1 MKFGL
6 SRRTNSMNFIPEIDG
21 LRFFA
26 IATVVIFHLNTVF
39 SREIGF
45 SVNESIELLGGKN
58 TLSVGGILV
67 RLDLGVKVF
76 FAISG
81 FILALPFLKA
91 MNENKRINIL
101 SYFKRRLTR
110 LEPPFVISLL
120 LFSIVHIVVF
130 HERIANVF
138 LHFSAGLLYSHGF
151 VFGEPNFINPVTWSL
166 ETEAQFYILVPL
178 LFYFFKM
185 LKKDIQKIPLFLA
198 IFTGSMIFK
207 NATSENGFLNG
218 SVFAYFLNF
227 AVGIFFAGIYL
238 RNKTF
243 FERSK
248 RYFFDI
254 IGIISIIGMFVFYKP
269 QADLVNM
276 VVFNISIFLFF
287 LSAFL
292 GRVFNYFFTRKWV
305 YTIGGMCYSIY
316 LLHYAFFHLFV
327 KFSKSLAVSPNYGVN
342 LGIQIAIALPV
353 VLFVSAVFFVIIERP
368 CMNPEW
374 PRQIKQIYKVRVQ
387 KLLNRI

>member
-6 SRRTNSMNFIPEIDG
+6 TRRTNSMNFIPEIDG

-26 IATVVIFHLNTVF
+26 IATVVIFHLNTAF

-58 TLSVGGILV
+58 TLSVGCILV

-91 MNENKRINIL
+91 MNKNKRINIL

-130 HERIANVF
+130 HERIANVL
-138 LHFSAGLLYSHGF
+138 LHFSAGLFYSHGF
-151 VFGEPNFINPVTWSL
+151 VFGEPNYINPVTWSL

-178 LFYFFKM
+178 LFFVFRM
-185 LKKDIQKIPLFLA
+185 LKIDVLKIVLFLSLF
-198 IFTGSMIFK
+198 IGSMYFK
-207 NATSENGFLNG
+207 SATSENGYLNS

-227 AVGIFFAGIYL
+227 AVGILFAALYL
-238 RNKTF
+238 RSKAF
-243 FERSK
+243 FEGSK
-248 RYFFDI
+248 KLIFDLL
-254 IGIISIIGMFVFYKP
+254 GITSIIGMFVFYKP
-269 QADLVNM
+269 QADIANM
-276 VVFNISIFLFF
+276 AFFNISIFLFF
-287 LSAFL
+287 LSAFESD
-292 GRVFNYFFTRKWV
+292 RAAFCQYV
-305 YTIGGMCYSIY
+305 GGALSYQNFC
-316 LLHYAFFHLFV
+316 LF
-327 KFSKSLAVSPNYGVN
+327 L
-342 LGIQIAIALPV
+342 
-353 VLFVSAVFFVIIERP
+353 
-368 CMNPEW
+368 
-374 PRQIKQIYKVRVQ
+374 
-387 KLLNRI
+387 

>member
-1 MKFGL
+1 MKFNL
-6 SRRTNSMNFIPEIDG
+6 SRKTNSTNFIPEIDG

-26 IATVVIFHLNTVF
+26 IITVVIFHLNSAF
-39 SREIGF
+39 SREIGQT
-45 SVNESIELLGGKN
+45 VLGSIELLGGKN
-58 TLSVGGILV
+58 TFSIGGILI

-91 MNENKRINIL
+91 LNENKMINVV
-101 SYFKRRLTR
+101 SYLKRRLTR
-110 LEPPFVISLL
+110 LEPPFIISLA
-120 LFSIVHIVVF
+120 LFAVVHIVVF
-130 HERIANVF
+130 HEKLAAVIS
-138 LHFSAGLLYSHGF
+138 HFTIGLLYSHGF

-178 LFYFFKM
+178 LFVVFRIIGKDALKIALLIVLFF
-185 LKKDIQKIPLFLA
+185 
-198 IFTGSMIFK
+198 GSMIFK
-207 NATSENGFLNG
+207 NLTSGDGYLNS

-238 RNKTF
+238 RKKAF
-243 FERSK
+243 FEGSK
-248 RYFFDI
+248 KMLFDFL
-254 IGIISIIGMFVFYKP
+254 GIASIIGMFVFYKP
-269 QADLVNM
+269 QDDFTNM
-276 VVFNISIFLFF
+276 IVFNISIFLFF

-292 GRVFNYFFTRKWV
+292 GKFFNKFFTRRWV

-327 KFSKSLAVSPNYGVN
+327 KFSKGLAFSDNYGVN
-342 LGIQIAIALPV
+342 LGIQIAVALPV
-353 VLFVSAVFFVIIERP
+353 VLLISSAFFVIIERP

-374 PRQIKQIYKVRVQ
+374 PKIL
-387 KLLNRI
+387 KLRLTQMLKK

>member
-1 MKFGL
+1 MFKRIKF
-6 SRRTNSMNFIPEIDG
+6 SRKTKSTNFIPEIDG

-26 IATVVIFHLNTVF
+26 IATVVIFHLNTAF
-39 SREIGF
+39 SGEVGQTVQR
-45 SVNESIELLGGKN
+45 SIELLGGKN
-58 TLSVGGILV
+58 TFSIGGVLV

-110 LEPPFVISLL
+110 LEPPFIISLL
-120 LFSIVHIVVF
+120 LFSIVHIIVF
-130 HERIANVF
+130 HERIANVL
-138 LHFSAGLLYSHGF
+138 LHFFVGLFYSHGF

-178 LFYFFKM
+178 LFFFFKM
-185 LKKDIQKIPLFLA
+185 LKKDAFKIALFLA
-198 IFTGSMIFK
+198 IFIGSMIFK
-207 NATSENGFLNG
+207 NSTSENGYLNS

-238 RNKTF
+238 RYKSF
-243 FERSK
+243 FEGSK
-248 RYFFDI
+248 KLIFDVL
-254 IGIISIIGMFVFYKP
+254 GIAAIIGMFVFYKP
-269 QADLVNM
+269 QANITNM
-276 VVFNISIFLFF
+276 AFFNSSIFLFF
-287 LSAFL
+287 LSAFM
-292 GRVFNYFFTRKWV
+292 GRILNYFFTRKWV

-327 KFSKSLAVSPNYGVN
+327 KFSKSLAFAQDYGVN
-342 LGIQIAIALPV
+342 LGIQIVIALPV
-353 VLFVSAVFFVIIERP
+353 VLFVSAVFFVLVERP

-374 PRQIKQIYKVRVQ
+374 PKFLRIRLNQ
-387 KLLNRI
+387 LLKK

>member
-6 SRRTNSMNFIPEIDG
+6 SRRTSSINFIPEIDG

-26 IATVVIFHLNTVF
+26 IATVVIFHLNTAF
-39 SREIGF
+39 SREMGL
-45 SVNESIELLGGKN
+45 SVNESVELLGGKN
-58 TLSVGGILV
+58 TLSMGGIII

-91 MNENKRINIL
+91 LHENKTINIL

-110 LEPPFVISLL
+110 LEPPFILSLA
-120 LFSIVHIVVF
+120 LFSIVHIMVF
-130 HERIANVF
+130 HEKIANV
-138 LHFSAGLLYSHGF
+138 LWHFIIGLFYSHGF

-166 ETEAQFYILVPL
+166 ETEAQFYLLVPI
-178 LFYFFKM
+178 LFFVFRMVKIDA
-185 LKKDIQKIPLFLA
+185 LKIVLFLSLF
-198 IFTGSMIFK
+198 IGSMYFK
-207 NATSENGFLNG
+207 SATSENGYLNS

-227 AVGIFFAGIYL
+227 AVGIYFAAIYL
-238 RNKTF
+238 RSKVF
-243 FERSK
+243 FEGSK
-248 RYFFDI
+248 KLIFDLL
-254 IGIISIIGMFVFYKP
+254 GIVSIIGMFVFYKP

-276 VVFNISIFLFF
+276 AVFNIFIFLFF

-292 GRVFNYFFTRKWV
+292 GRIFNYFFTRRWV

-327 KFSKSLAVSPNYGVN
+327 KFSKSLAFSDSYGVN
-342 LGIQIAIALPV
+342 LTIQIAVALPV
-353 VLFVSAVFFVIIERP
+353 VLFVSAVFFALIERP

-374 PRQIKQIYKVRVQ
+374 PKILKM
-387 KLLNRI
+387 RINQFRNS

>member
-1 MKFGL
+1 MRVYL
-6 SRRTNSMNFIPEIDG
+6 SRKSTSLNFIPEIDG

-26 IATVVIFHLNTVF
+26 IATVVIFHLNTAF

-45 SVNESIELLGGKN
+45 SVDESIEFLGGKS
-58 TLSVGGILV
+58 TLSVGGVLV

-91 MNENKRINIL
+91 LKENGKMNIG

-110 LEPPFVISLL
+110 LEPPFIISLF

-130 HERIANVF
+130 HEKIANV
-138 LHFSAGLLYSHGF
+138 LMHFSVGLFYSHGL

-178 LFYFFKM
+178 MFFFFKM
-185 LKKDIQKIPLFLA
+185 VKRDALKIALLLT
-198 IFTGSMIFK
+198 IFIGSMIFK
-207 NATSENGFLNG
+207 NSTSENGYLNS

-238 RNKTF
+238 RNKSF
-243 FERSK
+243 FEGSK
-248 RYFFDI
+248 KLIFDLL
-254 IGIISIIGMFVFYKP
+254 GITSIIGMFVFYKP
-269 QADLVNM
+269 QADIMNM
-276 VVFNISIFLFF
+276 AFFNSSIFLFF
-287 LSAFL
+287 LSAFM
-292 GRVFNYFFTRKWV
+292 GRIFNYFFTRKWV

-327 KFSKSLAVSPNYGVN
+327 KFSKSLAFSQDYGVN
-342 LGIQIAIALPV
+342 LGIQIVIALPV
-353 VLFVSAVFFVIIERP
+353 VLFVSAVFFVLIERP

-374 PRQIKQIYKVRVQ
+374 P
-387 KLLNRI
+387 KLLRMRFNQLLKR

>member
-1 MKFGL
+1 MKFNL
-6 SRRTNSMNFIPEIDG
+6 SRKTNSTNFIPEIDG

-26 IATVVIFHLNTVF
+26 IITVVIFHLNSAF
-39 SREIGF
+39 SREIGQT
-45 SVNESIELLGGKN
+45 VLGSIELLGGKN
-58 TLSVGGILV
+58 TFSIGGILI

-91 MNENKRINIL
+91 LDENKMINVI
-101 SYFKRRLTR
+101 SYLKRRLTR
-110 LEPPFVISLL
+110 LEPPFIISLA
-120 LFSIVHIVVF
+120 LFAVVHIVVF
-130 HERIANVF
+130 HEKLAAVIS
-138 LHFSAGLLYSHGF
+138 HFTIGLLYSHGF

-178 LFYFFKM
+178 LFVVFRIIGKDA
-185 LKKDIQKIPLFLA
+185 LKIALLIVLF
-198 IFTGSMIFK
+198 IGSMIFK
-207 NATSENGFLNG
+207 NLTSGDGYLNS

-238 RNKTF
+238 RKKAF
-243 FERSK
+243 FEGSK
-248 RYFFDI
+248 KLIFDFL
-254 IGIISIIGMFVFYKP
+254 GIASIIGMFVFYKP
-269 QADLVNM
+269 QDDFTNM
-276 VVFNISIFLFF
+276 IVFNISIFLFF

-292 GRVFNYFFTRKWV
+292 GKFFNKFFTRRWV

-327 KFSKSLAVSPNYGVN
+327 KFSKGLAFSDNYGVN
-342 LGIQIAIALPV
+342 LGIQIAVGLPV
-353 VLFVSAVFFVIIERP
+353 VILISSAFFVIIERP

-374 PRQIKQIYKVRVQ
+374 PKILKLRITQ
-387 KLLNRI
+387 KLKK

>member
-1 MKFGL
+1 MKFNL
-6 SRRTNSMNFIPEIDG
+6 SRKTNSTNFIPEIDG

-26 IATVVIFHLNTVF
+26 IATVAIFHLNTAF
-39 SREIGF
+39 SREIGQT
-45 SVNESIELLGGKN
+45 VQGSIELLGGKN
-58 TLSVGGILV
+58 TLSIGGVLV

-91 MNENKRINIL
+91 LNENKSINIL

-110 LEPPFVISLL
+110 LEPPFIISLV
-120 LFSIVHIVVF
+120 LFSLVHTIVF
-130 HERIANVF
+130 HQEIANV
-138 LHFSAGLLYSHGF
+138 LWHFSIGLFYCHGF

-178 LFYFFKM
+178 LFFFFKLVKRDA
-185 LKKDIQKIPLFLA
+185 LKIALLLALF
-198 IFTGSMIFK
+198 IGSMIFK
-207 NATSENGFLNG
+207 NATSGDGYLNA

-227 AVGIFFAGIYL
+227 VVGIFFAGIYV
-238 RNKTF
+238 RKKVF
-243 FERSK
+243 FEGSK
-248 RYFFDI
+248 KLIYDLL
-254 IGIISIIGMFVFYKP
+254 GLASIIGMFVFYKP
-269 QADLVNM
+269 QDDFTNM
-276 VVFNISIFLFF
+276 IVFNSSIFLFF

-292 GRVFNYFFTRKWV
+292 GKFFNMFFTRRWV

-327 KFSKSLAVSPNYGVN
+327 KYSKALAFSDNYGVN
-342 LGIQIAIALPV
+342 LGIQMTIALPV
-353 VLFVSAVFFVIIERP
+353 VLFVSAVFYVLVERP

-374 PRQIKQIYKVRVQ
+374 P
-387 KLLNRI
+387 KLLKLRMTQFLNK

>member
-1 MKFGL
+1 MKFNL
-6 SRRTNSMNFIPEIDG
+6 SRKTNSTNFIPEIDG

-26 IATVVIFHLNTVF
+26 IITVVIFHLNSAF
-39 SREIGF
+39 SREIGQT
-45 SVNESIELLGGKN
+45 VLGSIELLGGKN
-58 TLSVGGILV
+58 TFSIGGILI

-91 MNENKRINIL
+91 LNENKMINVV
-101 SYFKRRLTR
+101 SYLKRRLTR
-110 LEPPFVISLL
+110 LEPPFIISLA
-120 LFSIVHIVVF
+120 LFAVVHIVVF
-130 HERIANVF
+130 HEKLAAVIS
-138 LHFSAGLLYSHGF
+138 HFTIGLLYSHGF

-178 LFYFFKM
+178 LFVVFRIIGKDA
-185 LKKDIQKIPLFLA
+185 LKIALLIVLF
-198 IFTGSMIFK
+198 IGSMIFK
-207 NATSENGFLNG
+207 NLTSGDGYLNS

-238 RNKTF
+238 KKRAF
-243 FERSK
+243 FEGSK
-248 RYFFDI
+248 KLLFDFL
-254 IGIISIIGMFVFYKP
+254 GITSIIGMFVFYKP
-269 QADLVNM
+269 QDDFTNM
-276 VVFNISIFLFF
+276 IVFNISIFLFF

-292 GRVFNYFFTRKWV
+292 GKFFNKFFTRRWV

-327 KFSKSLAVSPNYGVN
+327 KFSKGLAFSDNYGVN
-342 LGIQIAIALPV
+342 LGIQIAVALPV
-353 VLFVSAVFFVIIERP
+353 VLLISSAFFVIIERP

-374 PRQIKQIYKVRVQ
+374 PKIL
-387 KLLNRI
+387 KLRLTQMLKK